1 MNLQGV
7 QCILICIYNYITK
20 VNGKN
25 CLNYLTIDVNYIIQ
39 IEIKFTSIVLSSSYI
54 RYIGYSRKLYKI
66 YN

>member
-54 RYIGYSRKLYKI
+54 RYIINLYF
-66 YN
+66 YNLII

>member
-7 QCILICIYNYITK
+7 QCILICIYNHITK
-20 VNGKN
+20 INEKN

-39 IEIKFTSIVLSSSYI
+39 IEIKFTSIVVSSSYI
-54 RYIGYSRKLYKI
+54 RYIGYGRKLYKI

>member
-20 VNGKN
+20 VNWKN